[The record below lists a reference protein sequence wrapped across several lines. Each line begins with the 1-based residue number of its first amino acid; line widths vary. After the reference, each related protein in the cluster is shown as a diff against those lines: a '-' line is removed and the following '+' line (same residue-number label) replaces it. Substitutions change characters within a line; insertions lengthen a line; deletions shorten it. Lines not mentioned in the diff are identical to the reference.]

1 MMILN
6 CAQLYARYRYAPRA
20 RAVPAGH
27 ESGCIP
33 PPWYGTSPHRSITH
47 NANSTL
53 GVLVGQAHTT
63 DHHYSAGSIYHRP
76 AMSDYR
82 QAWRRPKRMS
92 LTSRQHEKTV
102 RVGLTDS
109 EPPPVHVSVFN
120 KLRRTVH
127 VDLAELGGG
136 RVPRASAVRAASV
149 R

>member
-1 MMILN
+1 MILN

-33 PPWYGTSPHRSITH
+33 SPWHGTSPHRSITH

-63 DHHYSAGSIYHRP
+63 DHHYSAGSIYLRP

-82 QAWRRPKRMS
+82 QAWRRPQANVAHS
-92 LTSRQHEKTV
+92 
-102 RVGLTDS
+102 DS
-109 EPPPVHVSVFN
+109 DSDSYGFIEFYN
-120 KLRRTVH
+120 TMY
-127 VDLAELGGG
+127 GFQ
-136 RVPRASAVRAASV
+136 
-149 R
+149 